1 MNRRFKELVN
11 QMQEKAAE
19 ELQVAN
25 NKFPAFSGKHEGFA
39 VLREELDEMIE
50 ASNATV
56 KSVNELWENVK
67 ENEPL
72 EITVDD
78 IKQHSLQTAA
88 EAVQVAAMA
97 MKFVSSGVCKDIEKL
112 PEMEL
117 KTEENAAGKRAVAM
131 LFGKER

>member
-1 MNRRFKELVN
+1 MNRRFEELVN

-25 NKFPAFSGKHEGFA
+25 SKFPAFSGKHEGFA

-50 ASNATV
+50 ACNATV
-56 KSVNELWENVK
+56 KAVNELWENVK

-97 MKFVSSGVCKDIEKL
+97 MKFVSSGVCKDIEEL

-117 KTEENAAGKRAVAM
+117 KTGENTAGKRAVAM

>member
-67 ENEPL
+67 ENEPR

>member
-50 ASNATV
+50 ACNATV
-56 KSVNELWENVK
+56 KAVNELWENVK
-67 ENEPL
+67 ENESL